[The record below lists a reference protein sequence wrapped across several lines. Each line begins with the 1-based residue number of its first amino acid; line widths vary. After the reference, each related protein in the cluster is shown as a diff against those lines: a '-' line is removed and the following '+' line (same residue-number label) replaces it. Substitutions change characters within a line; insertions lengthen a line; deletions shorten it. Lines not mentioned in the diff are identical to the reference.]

1 MLYNGGGRMKKLTIM
16 LSRRLLIFLFIIL
29 CMFVVSTGNKSTT
42 VLANNKNNV
51 KSVQAVHI
59 VNKYNSLLQNTKPV
73 EVKTLA
79 AAIKIAPKKAVAF
92 SGSMTAYGPDCKGC
106 SGRTSCPPRQN
117 LSGGNVY
124 FKDQDYGV
132 VRILATDASIPCGT
146 IVKISNISIT
156 NSYIYGVV
164 LDRGSAIQGKKMDIM
179 YESEKKA
186 MSFGKQYNVKYEIV
200 RWGW

>member
-1 MLYNGGGRMKKLTIM
+1 MKQLLKMLGK
-16 LSRRLLIFLFIIL
+16 RLLVFLFILL
-29 CMFVVSTGNKSTT
+29 CMLVISTGNKKTT
-42 VLANNKNNV
+42 VLANNRNNV

-59 VNKYNSLLQNTKPV
+59 VNKYNSLLENAKAV
-73 EVKTLA
+73 EVKSLSEA
-79 AAIKIAPKKAVAF
+79 VKIAPKKSVSF
-92 SGSMTAYGPDCKGC
+92 NGSMTAYGPDCKGC

-132 VRILATDASIPCGT
+132 VRILAGDRSLPCGT
-146 IVKISNISIT
+146 IVKISNVSIT
-156 NSYIYGVV
+156 KNYIYGVV
-164 LDRGSAIQGKKMDIM
+164 LDRGSSIQGTKMDIM

>member
-1 MLYNGGGRMKKLTIM
+1 MKQLLKMLGK
-16 LSRRLLIFLFIIL
+16 RLLIFLFILL
-29 CMFVVSTGNKSTT
+29 CMLVISTGNKKTT
-42 VLANNKNNV
+42 VLANNRNNV
-51 KSVQAVHI
+51 KSLQAVHI
-59 VNKYNSLLQNTKPV
+59 VNKYNSLLENTKPV
-73 EVKTLA
+73 EVKNLSGA
-79 AAIKIAPKKAVAF
+79 VKIAPKKSVSF

-146 IVKISNISIT
+146 IIKISNVSIT
-156 NSYIYGVV
+156 KSYIYGVV
-164 LDRGSAIQGKKMDIM
+164 LDRGSAIQGTKMDIM

-186 MSFGKQYNVKYEIV
+186 ISFGKQYNVKYEIV